1 MTTID
6 YGAARERLQSITA
19 DPAALAGFDRI
30 KATGELDSAFVAVVD
45 EHRISLDWLFLG
57 KGSARLAGCDG

>member
-30 KATGELDSAFVAVVD
+30 KATGDLDDGFMAAIG
-45 EHRISLDWLFLG
+45 EHRISLDWLILG
-57 KGSARLAGCDG
+57 KVATQRAACDD

>member
-30 KATGELDSAFVAVVD
+30 KATGDLDDGFMAAIG

-57 KGSARLAGCDG
+57 KGTDQREACEG